1 MEGFK
6 SKIEE
11 FLNVTLCRLLMAT
24 YVSEEN
30 IAFVFRVKHIQS
42 TLSMMASR
50 SFEMLV
56 AAYQSTLCNS
66 PEDFDFVTI
75 NRDQTWRHIEIQV
88 GVTLNL
94 GGLLHDFE

>member
-75 NRDQTWRHIEIQV
+75 NRDQT
-88 GVTLNL
+88 
-94 GGLLHDFE
+94 